1 MLNSITHET
10 GFFGE
15 NTSTLSILINCGN
28 QVLQNSVQR
37 LQRTP
42 SSLLYPPSNGLTD
55 WLADKWVMNS
65 PQLIVT
71 TEGYDDNNEIYDP

>member
-28 QVLQNSVQR
+28 QVLQNSGQR

-42 SSLLYPPSNGLTD
+42 PPPLLPSNGLTD

-71 TEGYDDNNEIYDP
+71 TEGYNDNNEIYDP